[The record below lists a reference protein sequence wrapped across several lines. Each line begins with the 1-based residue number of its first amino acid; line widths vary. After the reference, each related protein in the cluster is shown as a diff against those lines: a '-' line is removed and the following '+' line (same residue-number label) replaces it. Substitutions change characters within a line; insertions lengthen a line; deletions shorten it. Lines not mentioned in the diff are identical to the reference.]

1 MFVVPRTVWYD
12 TLSVASNDE
21 SINESG
27 GAEKRGEAANNSS
40 STMIG
45 EEVGQVIIP
54 IKHAGADLTGTVY
67 CYVKAT
73 GDDATRATI
82 GTLDASTITDSYVN
96 YTFTTASPYTMV
108 NRDTI
113 SIECSWSASATEY
126 IITKTSQ
133 SDAYDGGNSGKSY
146 YFASSSP
153 PWSAGSTNDM
163 IASISD

>member
-1 MFVVPRTVWYD
+1 MMNR
-12 TLSVASNDE
+12 LIKQA
-21 SINESG
+21 G
-27 GAEKRGEAANNSS
+27 QKKRGEATNNSS

-67 CYVKAT
+67 CYVKKLSDNSIT
-73 GDDATRATI
+73 ATI
-82 GTLDASTITDSYVN
+82 GTLDASSITDSYAN
-96 YTFTTASPYTMV
+96 YTFTTGSPHTIV
-108 NRDTI
+108 NGETI
-113 SIECSWSASATEY
+113 SIECSWSASGTEY

-146 YFASSSP
+146 YFTTSSP
-153 PWSAGSTNDM
+153 PWSAGATNDM